1 VDSLKIGIQMK
12 TNFQKL
18 AGYCLVI
25 GSILMVLTMVLHPS
39 GGNLEHI
46 IKISKVLIISHSIAI
61 FSIPFIA
68 FGFYGVSETLRTN
81 SKISYLGFTFV
92 GFSLVA
98 VMLAGSIN
106 GLILPMYVSKFHSE
120 TVQNLE
126 TIKLIINYGSKFNK
140 AMDFIFIV
148 GYSIAMFIW
157 SVVIIQTSKQPRWL
171 GFYGF
176 ILLAFVIIGF
186 LIEFDFIS
194 VWGFRIYIFGI
205 VSWIILAGFFM
216 IKPQKVS

>member
-1 VDSLKIGIQMK
+1 MKI
-12 TNFQKL
+12 NFQKF
-18 AGYCLVI
+18 AGYSLVI
-25 GSILMVLTMVLHPS
+25 GSVLMVLTMVLHPS

-46 IKISKVLIISHSIAI
+46 FKISQVLIISHSIAI
-61 FSIPFIA
+61 FSIPFVA
-68 FGFYGVSETLRTN
+68 FGLFGLSETLQTS

-106 GLILPMYVSKFHSE
+106 GLILPMYISKFYSE
-120 TVQNLE
+120 TEQNLE
-126 TIKLIINYGSKFNK
+126 TINLIINYGSKFNK

-148 GYSIAMFIW
+148 GYSIAMLIW
-157 SVVIIQTSKQPRWL
+157 SVIIIQTSKLPHWI

-176 ILLAFVIIGF
+176 GLIAFVIIGF
-186 LIEFDFIS
+186 LLQFNFIS

-205 VSWIILAGFFM
+205 VSWIVLTGFFM